1 MVVLVGLAIVYV
13 VVMLSMFTH
22 AYFTLPDA

>member
-1 MVVLVGLAIVYV
+1 MVVLVGLAIAYV
-13 VVMLSMFTH
+13 VVMLAMFAH